1 MGLAR
6 GIIPAAEHYRFD
18 GPIQFGDGNLE
29 GHLHRVE
36 AQIALLPFLG
46 GLEYQRQRHHVGAIE
61 RFQHFHRLGMVL
73 ASGPPHQRKTGERYH
88 TINNRQLGIEGVVEE
103 GIHRF
108 GEVEAAA
115 EHGNNRGTSVF
126 HFLDNSHVMGLI
138 AGNDVAALQHQTDH
152 RSPPRLIAEIGAT
165 GGPI

>member
-6 GIIPAAEHYRFD
+6 GIIPAAEHYRFNR
-18 GPIQFGDGNLE
+18 PIQFRDGDLQR
-29 GHLHRVE
+29 HLHRVE

-61 RFQHFHRLGMVL
+61 RFQRFHRLGMVL
-73 ASGPPHQRKTGERYH
+73 AGGPPHQRKAGERNH
-88 TINNRQLGIEGVVEE
+88 AIHDWQLRIEGVVEE

-115 EHGNNRGTSVF
+115 EHRNNRGTSVF
-126 HFLDNSHVMGLI
+126 HFLDHGHVMGLI